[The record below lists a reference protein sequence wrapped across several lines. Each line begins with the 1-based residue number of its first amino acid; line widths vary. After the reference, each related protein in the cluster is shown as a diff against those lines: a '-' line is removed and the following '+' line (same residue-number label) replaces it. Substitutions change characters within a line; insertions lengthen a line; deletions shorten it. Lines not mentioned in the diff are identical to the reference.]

1 MFATL
6 GRFSYRYRWQVIFA
20 WILVFV
26 ASIPFLPRVSSV
38 LAVGGFSSQGTQS
51 ARAQQI
57 LESQIPGFSP
67 SDLVV
72 IFHDP
77 QRTANSPSFIADAEK
92 SLKTARSLPH
102 VTGETTFLQNPAQV
116 SSDGHTAYTLVH
128 LDLPS
133 EQAQRLV
140 AGFRGALQPTNLEVR
155 VAGGPAFYADIETV
169 TERDLRRAEIIAIP
183 FALIALVLVFGSLV
197 TAGIPLAVGGISVS
211 CVLGSIFLI
220 AHIVDL
226 SIFVL
231 NLATLLGL
239 GLAIDYSLFMT
250 SRFREELSERSV
262 PKAVEITVATAG
274 KAVFF
279 SGLTVLIGLSGLA
292 VFDFMFLR
300 SVGVAGALV
309 ALFAVLGALTLLPAV
324 LGVIG
329 TRVDRLSIYRRR
341 DDSGWFWH
349 RLADRVM
356 EHPWLVLLPV
366 VAFLLLLG
374 LPFTHVNLSSPDA
387 TILPLSTGSRQG
399 FELLRSE
406 FGDGAISPMIVA
418 VESRQPINTPQNIS
432 ALYAFSRKIA
442 ADPSVW
448 QVDSIVSLDPR
459 ISLPQYQVMYADPTT
474 LNDPFVGLA
483 YNQLAGTNATVLYV
497 YTQSLPGS
505 DRAKALLA
513 TLRSTDPGPGLTVQ
527 VGGGTAE
534 IVDVVHTMYRDFPI
548 AIAIIVLATYFTL
561 FLQFGSL
568 LLPIKAVLMNAMSI
582 LASYGALVWIFQEGH
597 LNRLLNFS
605 PLGYVEA
612 SLPVVMFCLLFG
624 LSMDYEVFLLSRM
637 REVWEETGDNRLAV
651 STGLAQSGR
660 IITGAALIL
669 VVVAASFATAD
680 VVLIKALGLGIALAV
695 AIDATIVRALLVPAT
710 MRLLGHLN
718 WWAPRWMRRG
728 LRHLSAKH

>member
-20 WILVFV
+20 WLLVFV
-26 ASIPFLPRVSSV
+26 ASIPFLPHVSSV

-72 IFHDP
+72 IYHDP

-92 SLKTARSLPH
+92 SLKLARALPH

-116 SSDGHTAYTLVH
+116 SADGHTAYTLVH

-140 AGFRGALQPTNLEVR
+140 AGFRGAMQPTNLEVR

-220 AHIVDL
+220 AHVVDL

-324 LGVIG
+324 LGIIG

-341 DDSGWFWH
+341 DDSGSFWH
-349 RLADRVM
+349 RLAD
-356 EHPWLVLLPV
+356 
-366 VAFLLLLG
+366 
-374 LPFTHVNLSSPDA
+374 
-387 TILPLSTGSRQG
+387 
-399 FELLRSE
+399 
-406 FGDGAISPMIVA
+406 
-418 VESRQPINTPQNIS
+418 
-432 ALYAFSRKIA
+432 
-442 ADPSVW
+442 
-448 QVDSIVSLDPR
+448 
-459 ISLPQYQVMYADPTT
+459 
-474 LNDPFVGLA
+474 
-483 YNQLAGTNATVLYV
+483 
-497 YTQSLPGS
+497 
-505 DRAKALLA
+505 
-513 TLRSTDPGPGLTVQ
+513 
-527 VGGGTAE
+527 
-534 IVDVVHTMYRDFPI
+534 
-548 AIAIIVLATYFTL
+548 
-561 FLQFGSL
+561 
-568 LLPIKAVLMNAMSI
+568 
-582 LASYGALVWIFQEGH
+582 
-597 LNRLLNFS
+597 
-605 PLGYVEA
+605 
-612 SLPVVMFCLLFG
+612 
-624 LSMDYEVFLLSRM
+624 
-637 REVWEETGDNRLAV
+637 
-651 STGLAQSGR
+651 
-660 IITGAALIL
+660 
-669 VVVAASFATAD
+669 
-680 VVLIKALGLGIALAV
+680 
-695 AIDATIVRALLVPAT
+695 
-710 MRLLGHLN
+710 
-718 WWAPRWMRRG
+718 
-728 LRHLSAKH
+728 